1 MDTLGV
7 TLVVMCVTDLG
18 GRKKRF
24 VCVCASFRFSCRGR
38 VCVCVSMRVCVC
50 VCMCSHHRHCME
62 AAHMGVSPE
71 EAVSRLFT
79 LLLSKDM

>member
-1 MDTLGV
+1 MKVDTLGV

-38 VCVCVSMRVCVC
+38 VCVCAFLCVFVYVCAC
-50 VCMCSHHRHCME
+50 VATIGIAWKQRTW
-62 AAHMGVSPE
+62 G
-71 EAVSRLFT
+71 
-79 LLLSKDM
+79 